1 MGCGIIYFQLP
12 FLGVRRYVLDPA
24 GMGCSTFILLY
35 WLYGTF
41 ALFFIILI
49 PHYHAGDLSIIPL
62 IFHPIISFLTLFAF
76 LNAMTSNPGLVQYP
90 HTAYRAL
97 QRMLFY

>member
-1 MGCGIIYFQLP
+1 MGCGIIHFQLP

-41 ALFFIILI
+41 ALLFIIMI

-62 IFHPIISFLTLFAF
+62 ICMHYCLIDVLNTDFIYLYIYIYTILKLLF
-76 LNAMTSNPGLVQYP
+76 
-90 HTAYRAL
+90 
-97 QRMLFY
+97 